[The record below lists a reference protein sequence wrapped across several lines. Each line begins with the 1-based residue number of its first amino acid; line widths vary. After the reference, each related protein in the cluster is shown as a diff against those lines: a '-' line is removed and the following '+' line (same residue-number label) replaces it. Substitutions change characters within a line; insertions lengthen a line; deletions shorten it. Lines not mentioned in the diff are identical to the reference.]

1 MHTLKKFAENIGW
14 LFLGTII
21 SNIISLS
28 ITIFLIR
35 KLPINE
41 FGIYSLFFGSLSVF
55 AMFSI
60 NGILVSLTRFS
71 PELIQKNYFTFH
83 KSIVI
88 RLFLMSLFMTCVFVI
103 IIFIYKDAIG
113 NLLRIP
119 NFSLYYSIFI
129 INIFIYLE
137 FTVSQNILIPLFEQK
152 FLSIINVIG
161 IIVRGCLYW
170 LLFSKISIDL
180 IFIIEAAGL
189 GVSTVPSLIYAYNK
203 LSKLTDNSDIITPA
217 NEKKEYKRRIYRFAL
232 LSTASE
238 MGEGGFSQI
247 SDYYFVSAFL
257 GPFAMGLY
265 AFPYKIISSI
275 FNWIPIGRIN
285 ELMRP
290 YFINKYYEK
299 KEDNSYLNETFN
311 FLVKVFILLYG
322 IIIISILSY
331 QKIINIYVFK
341 SKYIETQLLLTVILM
356 FVLIRAFTF
365 SIYMIIELKEKVE
378 HSLYAQSF
386 AIFNVFAVIFV
397 LRYTGWGLIGV
408 AFATGLSNL
417 LRNIYMYL
425 VMKRNTK
432 VKLSFSNFIST
443 FSIIFLVG
451 AGMYLSSLTNII
463 LIQII
468 LPVIVGAVSFPI
480 FYKIIRP
487 FSVNEEMIL
496 SNIIYRFSP
505 KLRILSKVFGLSQSN
520 I

>member
-1 MHTLKKFAENIGW
+1 MHTLKKFTENVGW

-21 SNIISLS
+21 SNIISIA

-41 FGIYSLFFGSLSVF
+41 FGIYSLFFGSLSIF

-83 KSIVI
+83 KSII
-88 RLFLMSLFMTCVFVI
+88 IKLFFISLFMTCVFVI
-103 IIFIYKDAIG
+103 LIFIYKDAIG

-119 NFSLYYSIFI
+119 NFSLYYSVFI

-170 LLFSKISIDL
+170 LLFASISIDL
-180 IFIIEAAGL
+180 IFIIEAVGL
-189 GVSTVPSLIYAYNK
+189 GVSTIPSLIYAYNK
-203 LSKLTDNSDIITPA
+203 LSGLAGKSDIVTPS

-265 AFPYKIISSI
+265 AFPYKIINSI

-299 KEDNSYLNETFN
+299 NEDNSYLNETFN

-322 IIIISILSY
+322 IIIVSILSY
-331 QKIINIYVFK
+331 QKIINIYLFK
-341 SKYIETQLLLTVILM
+341 SKYIETQLLLSVILM

-378 HSLYAQSF
+378 HSLYAQFF
-386 AIFNVFAVIFV
+386 AVFNVFAVLFV

-408 AFATGLSNL
+408 AFATGISNL
-417 LRNIYMYL
+417 LRNLYMYL

-432 VKLSFSNFIST
+432 VKLLFSNFIST
-443 FSIIFLVG
+443 ISIIVFVG
-451 AGMYLSSLTNII
+451 LIMYGSSLTTNY
-463 LIQII
+463 LLQII
-468 LPVIVGAVSFPI
+468 LPVIAGSISFVI
-480 FYKIIRP
+480 LYKIIRP
-487 FSVNEEMIL
+487 FSIDEEIML

-505 KLRILSKVFGLSQSN
+505 KLRIISRVFGLSHS
-520 I
+520 

>member
-1 MHTLKKFAENIGW
+1 MHTLKKFTENVSW
-14 LFLGTII
+14 LILGTIV

-28 ITIFLIR
+28 ITVFLIR
-35 KLPINE
+35 KLPVND

-71 PELIQKNYFTFH
+71 PELIQKNYFAFH
-83 KSIVI
+83 KSIIV
-88 RLFLMSLFMTCVFVI
+88 RLFIISLFVTFVI
-103 IIFIYKDAIG
+103 VLLIFFYKETIG
-113 NLLRIP
+113 NLLNIP
-119 NFSLYYSIFI
+119 NFSIYYSIFI
-129 INIFIYLE
+129 INIFLYLE
-137 FTVSQNILIPLFEQK
+137 YTVSQNILIPLFEQK

-161 IIVRGCLYW
+161 IIVRGILYW
-170 LLFSKISIDL
+170 ILFSRISINS
-180 IFIIEAAGL
+180 IFFIEAIGM
-189 GVSTVPSLIYAYNK
+189 GVSTIPSLIYAYSK
-203 LSKLTDNSDIITPA
+203 LSKLADNSPIVTPA

-247 SDYYFVSAFL
+247 SDYYFISAYL

-265 AFPYKIISSI
+265 AFPYKVISSI

-299 KEDNSYLNETFN
+299 REDNFYLNEVFN
-311 FLVKVFILLYG
+311 LLVKVFILLYG
-322 IIIISILSY
+322 IIIAGILSY

-341 SKYIETQLLLTVILM
+341 SKYIDTQLLLTVILS

-365 SIYMIIELKEKVE
+365 SIYMIIELKEKIQ

-386 AIFNVFAVIFV
+386 AIFNVFAVLIV

-408 AFATGLSNL
+408 AFATGISGF
-417 LRNIYMYL
+417 LRNMYMYL

-432 VKLSFSNFIST
+432 VKLSLKNLINSL
-443 FSIIFLVG
+443 SIVFMVG
-451 AGMYLSSLTNII
+451 LIMYVSSLIPY
-463 LIQII
+463 LPIQII
-468 LPVIVGAVSFPI
+468 LPVMVGVLIFPAI
-480 FYKIIRP
+480 YKIIRP
-487 FSVNEEMIL
+487 FSVNEEIIL
-496 SNIIYRFSP
+496 SNLIIRFSP
-505 KLRILSKVFGLSQSN
+505 KLNIISRIFGLSKA
-520 I
+520 